1 MKVITFFN
9 EKGGSAKSTFATLFA
24 SWLQYELGIKTALV
38 DIDNRIA
45 RDRVMQLMMR
55 PECEGREFWDIF
67 DVNQN
72 YLKKINEKSHIRIDS
87 YAEWFKAFNRNG
99 KFKKY
104 EVIVIDFPGN
114 MEDFLEFYKKDLL
127 SLIVIPV
134 ERDTHTMS
142 TTIRLSRFLKNK
154 DVPYIGFINKA
165 QSFQNMVLYDEMKNI
180 QMKYGLKM
188 LPDVV
193 SFSERVNK
201 SVTKDTPS
209 ETVIRSTLTY
219 PDWENDA
226 FKGAGDL
233 GIDNL
238 MIDITNE
245 LIKSKDIA
253 NTIPA
258 PLSFDKIL
266 EKRFHPRR
274 QLRNTSFPEYEFDET
289 CF

>member
-165 QSFQNMVLYDEMKNI
+165 QSFQNMVPVL
-180 QMKYGLKM
+180 
-188 LPDVV
+188 
-193 SFSERVNK
+193 SEW
-201 SVTKDTPS
+201 VT
-209 ETVIRSTLTY
+209 TL
-219 PDWENDA
+219 WLVLQLQLQ
-226 FKGAGDL
+226 F
-233 GIDNL
+233 
-238 MIDITNE
+238 
-245 LIKSKDIA
+245 
-253 NTIPA
+253 
-258 PLSFDKIL
+258 LSRK
-266 EKRFHPRR
+266 
-274 QLRNTSFPEYEFDET
+274 QLRQASSSFVRKQAVFNICGNAQNGIGCTPVAHRLHT
-289 CF
+289 LCCTHVAHK